1 MFRFQPLI
9 CPGFFEFFQMQ
20 EIDRMER
27 EEAELLQRLRLS
39 QERHRM
45 AYMQLEDV
53 IRGQGAS
60 LESAGLPGLPPF
72 SLPPWDHQTATP
84 SSSRRNAESPASR
97 PTSQAGLERVEG
109 VEGVERV
116 ALSKPPLPRAPP
128 GARPRSG
135 ARSKPQVLPP
145 TTPPDAVDQLRNLH
159 SKSAMSN
166 ASTTSV
172 GETSIVHSPGAY
184 EGSGQSTSSSAP
196 QIRYTTVDGVQ
207 LDIPAEE
214 DLDLAAILNGRWVM
228 SQCHQISA
236 LIEQGCWFARFH
248 TLPTCTVWYQYCQV
262 SENASNKCSD
272 TRKTCCWR
280 KQTRVGKTWSNEAPS
295 SWLLEQKD
303 WLSLDSWSR
312 LLRYI
317 HAKRGGFK
325 YGFIRFH
332 AGKWWLPGLRV
343 DSLRIGPTKAFL
355 QVAFPQMQTNK
366 AGPQWSTTLQH
377 MFKNWSTK

>member
-1 MFRFQPLI
+1 
-9 CPGFFEFFQMQ
+9 
-20 EIDRMER
+20 MER

-72 SLPPWDHQTATP
+72 SQPWDHQTATP
-84 SSSRRNAESPASR
+84 SSSRRNAESPAASR

-109 VEGVERV
+109 MERL
-116 ALSKPPLPRAPP
+116 AFSKPPLPRAPP

-135 ARSKPQVLPP
+135 ARSKPQVLAP

-214 DLDLAAILNGRWVM
+214 DLDLAAILNGR
-228 SQCHQISA
+228 
-236 LIEQGCWFARFH
+236 
-248 TLPTCTVWYQYCQV
+248 
-262 SENASNKCSD
+262 
-272 TRKTCCWR
+272 
-280 KQTRVGKTWSNEAPS
+280 
-295 SWLLEQKD
+295 
-303 WLSLDSWSR
+303 
-312 LLRYI
+312 
-317 HAKRGGFK
+317 
-325 YGFIRFH
+325 
-332 AGKWWLPGLRV
+332 
-343 DSLRIGPTKAFL
+343 
-355 QVAFPQMQTNK
+355 
-366 AGPQWSTTLQH
+366 
-377 MFKNWSTK
+377 